1 MILKKFLIGFVTIF
15 TAFVILNIGNTASA
29 NSGYCEP
36 VYYGANGYSCRYSNS
51 KWDYKV
57 TKTAAQAVGGVMAK
71 GWIGSLGGS
80 YYQPGYRG

>member
-1 MILKKFLIGFVTIF
+1 MR
-15 TAFVILNIGNTASA
+15 

-36 VYYGANGYSCRYSNS
+36 VYYGANGYSCRYSNG

-57 TKTAAQAVGGVMAK
+57 TKIAAQAVGGGMAK

-80 YYQPGYRG
+80 YYQPGYWG

>member
-29 NSGYCEP
+29 NSGYCKP
-36 VYYGANGYSCRYSNS
+36 VYYGANGYSCRYSNG

-57 TKTAAQAVGGVMAK
+57 TKTAAQAVGGVMVK

-80 YYQPGYRG
+80 YYHPGYRG